1 MWPDSP
7 FPFACNTLTSF
18 SPPSPTHHSCGSLEV
33 ELGTRGALCHG
44 YLTLFYLI
52 WLKPHGQRLCIQSV
66 LHDATQVRTI
76 ALTVFKVQSLRKQ
89 LINQYN
95 GARDRNKLV
104 NFELLTLKH
113 FRQNIVQVLCNY
125 AEAAKQHYPRKALN
139 NFDGSQEHTC
149 NGVWGYAPWENVGI

>member
-89 LINQYN
+89 LINQDNYSVQSYAHRSKGSMWEIN
-95 GARDRNKLV
+95 HSRQPQFSGVDQCHCSYEETGC
-104 NFELLTLKH
+104 ELSQFLWLMS
-113 FRQNIVQVLCNY
+113 
-125 AEAAKQHYPRKALN
+125 YPPWK
-139 NFDGSQEHTC
+139 EHH
-149 NGVWGYAPWENVGI
+149 